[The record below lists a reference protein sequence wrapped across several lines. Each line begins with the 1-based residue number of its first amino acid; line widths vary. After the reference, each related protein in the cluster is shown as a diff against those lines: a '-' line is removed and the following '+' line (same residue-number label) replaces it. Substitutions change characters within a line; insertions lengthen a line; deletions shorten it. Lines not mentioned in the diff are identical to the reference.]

1 MSNSRPERDEGIS
14 DEDDPAELRILLEL
28 NEQEAA
34 ILRQR
39 VDDLEKENRETKK
52 HVRELQEKV
61 YQTDKKSSLL
71 SFNST
76 PENAADKKL
85 KALTEELVQL
95 RKSLSDRDRTI
106 ERLQSEIAAKTGS
119 ALPQD
124 INVDVKRQLKL
135 VEQEAA
141 VLRTKISTLESENEK
156 LLKDNKRMQLQM
168 LRKSTSLD
176 KNGLSGEELTKLK
189 ESLEKIERERNELE
203 DKLKCMLQQAEEKL
217 PARTPKR
224 VTDLT
229 PKNHLKKWVEELEDE
244 IREMR
249 VIVLNSGGDKIKAL
263 ETEKTA
269 LQEQLQKAKQQLSV
283 AEGDIGEFKNYLN
296 IQKYDSQVH

>member
-1 MSNSRPERDEGIS
+1 MPESAAERDEGIS

-39 VDDLEKENRETKK
+39 VDDLEKENRETKR

-61 YQTDKKSSLL
+61 YQVESGDKKSSLL

-76 PENAADKKL
+76 PANAADKKL
-85 KALTEELVQL
+85 KALTEELMQL
-95 RKSLSDRDRTI
+95 RKSLSDKDRTI

-124 INVDVKRQLKL
+124 VNIDAKRQLIL
-135 VEQEAA
+135 VEQEAS

-156 LLKDNKRMQLQM
+156 LLKDNKRMQLQA

-176 KNGLSGEELTKLK
+176 KNGANGEELPKLK
-189 ESLEKIERERNELE
+189 ESLEKMERERNEL
-203 DKLKCMLQQAEEKL
+203 DSKLKCLLQEAEEKL
-217 PARTPKR
+217 PVRTPKR

-229 PKNHLKKWVEELEDE
+229 PKNHLKKWIEELEDE

-249 VIVLNSGGDKIKAL
+249 VIVLNSGGDKVKTL
-263 ETEKTA
+263 ETEKAT
-269 LQEQLQKAKQQLSV
+269 LEEQLQKAKQRLSV
-283 AEGDIGEFKNYLN
+283 AEGDIGEFSNVTFPK
-296 IQKYDSQVH
+296 